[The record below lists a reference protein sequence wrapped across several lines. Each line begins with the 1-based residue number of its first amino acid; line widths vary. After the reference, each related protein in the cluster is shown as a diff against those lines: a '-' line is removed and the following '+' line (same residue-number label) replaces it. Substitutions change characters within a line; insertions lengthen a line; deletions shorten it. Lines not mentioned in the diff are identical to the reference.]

1 MNIWIKWLTIEVCNL
16 FRLYS
21 LLLIIS
27 LTFGQ
32 DRISFVRFYLNEQNY
47 RSDIR
52 LMASERHGQPYIQ
65 VFYNDLKMPIIKEWI
80 DQQGETNK
88 KEVLGYKGKK
98 LIRRYFLNINQEPD
112 SLIQF
117 GKDEPWSQEFRKS
130 FNTKSKD
137 YFDGQESK
145 FILNA
150 SSQIELIKFNN
161 VQGMFYGEIDFIYD
175 HLGLLI
181 GEVWRSLPD
190 QNIVRR
196 FAYTIDM
203 LTGKKEIWEYDAK
216 GQEVSY
222 VVLSQP
228 PASQLYKTVPPRYG
242 NRLDEISIILE
253 DIRTSDLKIPFDV
266 FIPKT
271 DHDLMLLTNGDSLMI
286 QVIDLGKQRVTFK
299 IIGNSDQLTMP
310 IYRVKS
316 ITSKYGERIFP

>member
-1 MNIWIKWLTIEVCNL
+1 MNNYPIATILGGGGFIGRYLVRNLTKK
-16 FRLYS
+16 
-21 LLLIIS
+21 
-27 LTFGQ
+27 
-32 DRISFVRFYLNEQNY
+32 NY
-47 RSDIR
+47 RCIIPTRNPFSKV
-52 LMASERHGQPYIQ
+52 Y
-65 VFYNDLKMPIIKEWI
+65 LKTQAPT
-80 DQQGETNK
+80 G
-88 KEVLGYKGKK
+88 
-98 LIRRYFLNINQEPD
+98 
-112 SLIQF
+112 
-117 GKDEPWSQEFRKS
+117 
-130 FNTKSKD
+130 
-137 YFDGQESK
+137 
-145 FILNA
+145 A
-150 SSQIELIKFNN
+150 IELIKFSN
-161 VQGMFYGEIDFIYD
+161 VQGMLYGEIDFIYD

-203 LTGKKEIWEYDAK
+203 LTGKKEIWEYDDR

-222 VVLSQP
+222 IVLSQP

-253 DIRTSDLKIPFDV
+253 DIRTSNLKIPFDV

-286 QVIDLGKQRVTFK
+286 EVIDLGKQRVTFK

>member
-1 MNIWIKWLTIEVCNL
+1 MH
-16 FRLYS
+16 RLYT
-21 LLLIIS
+21 LIFI
-27 LTFGQ
+27 LGLAFGQ
-32 DRISFVRFYLNEQNY
+32 DGISFVRFYLNEQTY
-47 RSDIR
+47 MSDLR

-65 VFYNDLKMPIIKEWI
+65 VFYNDSKMPIIKEWI
-80 DQQGETNK
+80 DQNGEINK
-88 KEVLGYKGKK
+88 KEVLGYKGKSLK
-98 LIRRYFLNINQEPD
+98 RRYFLNLDQEPD

-117 GKDEPWSQEFRKS
+117 GKDEPWSEEFRKV
-130 FNTKSKD
+130 FNTKKKD
-137 YFDGQESK
+137 YFDGQESR
-145 FILNA
+145 FIINE
-150 SSQIELIKFNN
+150 SSQIELIRFSN
-161 VQGMFYGEIDFIYD
+161 VQGMVYGEIDFIYD

-190 QNIVRR
+190 QKIIRR
-196 FAYTIDM
+196 FAYSVDM
-203 LTGKKEIWEYDAK
+203 LTAKKEIWEYDSR

-228 PASQLYKTVPPRYG
+228 PASQLYKTLPPRYG

-271 DHDLMLLTNGDSLMI
+271 DHDLMLLTNGDSLM
-286 QVIDLGKQRVTFK
+286 VEVLDLGKQRVTFK

-310 IYRVKS
+310 TYRVKS

>member
-1 MNIWIKWLTIEVCNL
+1 
-16 FRLYS
+16 
-21 LLLIIS
+21 
-27 LTFGQ
+27 
-32 DRISFVRFYLNEQNY
+32 
-47 RSDIR
+47 
-52 LMASERHGQPYIQ
+52 
-65 VFYNDLKMPIIKEWI
+65 
-80 DQQGETNK
+80 
-88 KEVLGYKGKK
+88 
-98 LIRRYFLNINQEPD
+98 
-112 SLIQF
+112 
-117 GKDEPWSQEFRKS
+117 
-130 FNTKSKD
+130 
-137 YFDGQESK
+137 
-145 FILNA
+145 
-150 SSQIELIKFNN
+150 
-161 VQGMFYGEIDFIYD
+161 
-175 HLGLLI
+175 
-181 GEVWRSLPD
+181 
-190 QNIVRR
+190 
-196 FAYTIDM
+196 M

-253 DIRTSDLKIPFDV
+253 DIRTNDLKIPFDV